1 MKIHSFEWDER
12 NDEHATR
19 HGVSIEEIEE
29 VIVDAAVIWKGKS
42 GVYLA
47 YGQTMDGRYALAVF
61 QHKGQG
67 VVRPI
72 TARPLTQKE
81 KKMLRRWMR

>member
-1 MKIHSFEWDER
+1 MKIHSFEWDEG
-12 NDEHATR
+12 NEEHSTR
-19 HGVSIEEIEE
+19 HGISREEIEE
-29 VIVDAAVIWKGKS
+29 VIVDAIVVRKGKS

-47 YGQTMDGRYALAVF
+47 YGQTMDGRYTLAVF

-81 KKMLRRWMR
+81 KKMLRRWTR